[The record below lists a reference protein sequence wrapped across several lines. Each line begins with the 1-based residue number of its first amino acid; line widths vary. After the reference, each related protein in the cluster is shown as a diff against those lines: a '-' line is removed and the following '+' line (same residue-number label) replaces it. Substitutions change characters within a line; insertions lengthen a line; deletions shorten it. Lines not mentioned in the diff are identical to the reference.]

1 MSQMFSA
8 DEIFEMAEQ
17 IERNGAK
24 FYRRATEGDFEEDY
38 RQKLLELAEMEIEHE
53 KTFAAMRTQLSGTK
67 TGPTVFDPYGEAALY
82 LQAMANDY
90 VFDVNADPSENLAGK
105 SVEEILNKAIGAEKD
120 SIVFYLGIK
129 DMVPERFGRDKID
142 KIMREEMGHVTL
154 LSDELAAL
162 ST

>member
-1 MSQMFSA
+1 MSQRFNA
-8 DEIFEMAEQ
+8 DEIFEIAEQ

-24 FYRRATEGDFEEDY
+24 FYCRAAEGDFEEDCK
-38 RQKLLELAEMEIEHE
+38 QKLLELAEMEIEHE
-53 KTFAAMRTQLSGTK
+53 KTFAAMRTQLSGK
-67 TGPTVFDPYGEAALY
+67 ETGPTVFDPYGEAALY
-82 LQAMANDY
+82 LQAMANGY

-105 SVEEILNKAIGAEKD
+105 SVEEIFKTAIGLEKD

-142 KIMREEMGHVTL
+142 KIIREEMGHITL

-162 ST
+162 SR